1 MESAAPNDIRRN
13 PIFSPAGGVFKLV
26 PPPSPGGSKFKPN
39 DLTEVTLVTPQ
50 QPGPT
55 EFGHL
60 GLPPKVV
67 IPSTPT
73 AAPPAPP
80 SRPVVVATAAPS
92 PEDDGKLIAR
102 MQKLLE
108 IEKRASE
115 LEEENDIL
123 LKIVNRLKAENAALR
138 TK

>member
-1 MESAAPNDIRRN
+1 MESAAKNDAHHRN

-26 PPPSPGGSKFKPN
+26 PPPNPGSSKFKPN

-50 QPGPT
+50 SPGAT

-60 GLPPKVV
+60 GFPPKPV
-67 IPSTPT
+67 
-73 AAPPAPP
+73 APPAPP

-102 MQKLLE
+102 MQKLLDA
-108 IEKRASE
+108 EKRAAE

-123 LKIVNRLKAENAALR
+123 LKIVNRLKAENAAL
-138 TK
+138 KAK

>member
-1 MESAAPNDIRRN
+1 MENAAKNDAHQRN

-26 PPPSPGGSKFKPN
+26 PPPSPGSSKFKPN

-50 QPGPT
+50 SPGPT

-60 GLPPKVV
+60 GLPPKPV
-67 IPSTPT
+67 
-73 AAPPAPP
+73 APPAPP

-102 MQKLLE
+102 MQKLLDA
-108 IEKRASE
+108 EKRAAE

-123 LKIVNRLKAENAALR
+123 LKIVNRLKAENAAL
-138 TK
+138 KAK